1 MVTNRTEGARSARVV
16 ALAGGVGVS
25 LLVMAALHLT
35 HVISGGGPPYDPDS
49 AGVAEAVIGVVLLA
63 AVYRMRRSPER
74 SWGLML
80 GSLAFAVA
88 GFVVGMTFTV
98 RSGTAVD
105 VAYHAI
111 GLPLLLLTLA
121 MHLKRERA

>member
-1 MVTNRTEGARSARVV
+1 MAMNRSELAPGARVV
-16 ALAGGVGVS
+16 ALAGGAGVS

-35 HVISGGGPPYDPDS
+35 HVISGGGPPYDPES

-63 AVYRMRRSPER
+63 AGYRMWRSPER

-80 GSLAFAVA
+80 GALAFAVA
-88 GFVVGMTFTV
+88 GFVVGMAFTV

-105 VAYHAI
+105 VTFHAV
-111 GLPLLLLTLA
+111 GLPVLLLTLA
-121 MHLKRERA
+121 LHLKRGHA

>member
-1 MVTNRTEGARSARVV
+1 MAMNRSEVEPRARVV
-16 ALAGGVGVS
+16 APVAGVGVS

-63 AVYRMRRSPER
+63 AGYRMWRSPER

-80 GSLAFAVA
+80 GALAFAVA

-105 VAYHAI
+105 VAYHAV
-111 GLPLLLLTLA
+111 GLPLLLFTLA
-121 MHLKRERA
+121 LHLKRGHA